1 MAPPKHKQFAGPST
15 FGKGWRMSHPHTVV
29 APVLS
34 DGVVTLRPH
43 QDSDEAAAVEQ
54 CQDPES
60 VRWTSAPQPYGPEQ
74 ARAFISAAA
83 RGWAQG
89 GNRVW
94 AVEVLDPLTGRPR
107 FGGSLDY
114 RPDGAGAAELGFG
127 LHPAARGRGLMA
139 RAARLA
145 ITYAFDRD
153 GIEVMHW
160 RAYVGNW
167 ASRRTAW
174 RCGFRVEGTVRQ
186 LLSANGRRY
195 DAWVGSLA
203 KGEPMEPVHRW
214 LDVPVL
220 EGERVRLRP
229 WREDDAR
236 ATATAPAPDEPG
248 GFPGGQLPTPEG
260 FDDWLTAQ
268 RSSGAEGEAVGW
280 CVADRNTDRPLGHV
294 QVFGLRLPGRDGDA
308 ELSYWL
314 HTGARGRG
322 VMQEALELLLS
333 HAFAGRADGGLG
345 LRRLHAR
352 VLFSNAA
359 AQAVLERAGFTG
371 IGTEHA
377 VIAMDGG
384 AFADDVLYELLA
396 PADRPA
402 PLLVPVVL
410 EGAGVRLRPWRRAD
424 EDRVVQAC
432 TDPVT
437 GHWLSDLPA
446 PYTRHEARRW
456 LRRQAEDLREGSNLS
471 WCVADPATDEA
482 LGAVSLMHL
491 LEDDGTGAEVGYWA
505 HPAARGRGVL
515 SEAVRLAV
523 RHAFVPADEGGLGR
537 RRLRLN
543 VADGNVASQR
553 VALRGGFVEVGRDR
567 LAERLGDGSYVDL
580 VRYDL
585 LQSEYVAR

>member
-1 MAPPKHKQFAGPST
+1 
-15 FGKGWRMSHPHTVV
+15 MSHPHAVV

-43 QDSDEAAAVEQ
+43 HDSDEAAVVEQ

-74 ARAFISAAA
+74 ARAFFGAAA

-107 FGGSLDY
+107 FAGSIDY

-127 LHPAARGRGLMA
+127 LHPALRGRGLMA

-153 GIEVMHW
+153 GIEVMLW

-195 DAWVGSLA
+195 DAWTGSLL
-203 KGEPMEPVHRW
+203 KGEPMEPPHRW
-214 LDVPVL
+214 YDVPVL

-229 WREDDAR
+229 WREDDAP
-236 ATATAPAPDEPG
+236 ATMTATASAADGPG
-248 GFPGGQLPTPEG
+248 RRFAGDQVPTPEG
-260 FDDWLTAQ
+260 FDAWLTAL

-280 CVADRNTDRPLGHV
+280 CLADRDTDRPLGHL
-294 QVFGLRLPGRDGDA
+294 QVFGLSRPGRDGDA
-308 ELSYWL
+308 ELGYWL

-322 VMQEALELLLS
+322 VMQQALEQLLR
-333 HAFAGRADGGLG
+333 HAFVPRTEKGLG
-345 LRRLHAR
+345 LRRLHTR
-352 VLFSNAA
+352 VRSGSADS
-359 AQAVLERAGFTG
+359 QAVLEQVGFTRV
-371 IGTEHA
+371 GTEHA
-377 VIAMDGG
+377 VVAVDGG
-384 AFADDVLYELLA
+384 AFADEELYELLA
-396 PADRPA
+396 PADRPG
-402 PLLVPVVL
+402 PLLAPVVL

-424 EDRVVQAC
+424 ADRVVQAC

-437 GHWLSDLPA
+437 RQWLGDLPT
-446 PYTRHEARRW
+446 PYTRDEACGW
-456 LRRQAEDLREGSNLS
+456 LRRQGVDLREGSNLS
-471 WCVADPATDEA
+471 WCVADPVTDEV

-491 LEDDGTGAEVGYWA
+491 LDDDGTGAEVGYWA

-543 VADGNVASQR
+543 VAEGNVASQR

-585 LQSEYVAR
+585 LVSEYAAR